1 MIEVLQGFSS
11 ALENDIKQNREARLP
26 EWYTNDMKAMRQPC
40 QLTHIIECDPEYR
53 DSYRNKVEFTI
64 GRRYQDNAI
73 CVGFNTGNL
82 SKGITF
88 VDYPDGIKTNSAESV
103 QVAKAIE

>member
-1 MIEVLQGFSS
+1 MVQMQILRQKEKKTTLIG
-11 ALENDIKQNREARLP
+11 IKYACIIKCMKIQ
-26 EWYTNDMKAMRQPC
+26 TNDLKTLKQPC
-40 QLTHIIECDPEYR
+40 ELTNIIECDPEYR
-53 DSYRNKVEFTI
+53 DKYRNKVEFTI

-103 QVAKAIE
+103 